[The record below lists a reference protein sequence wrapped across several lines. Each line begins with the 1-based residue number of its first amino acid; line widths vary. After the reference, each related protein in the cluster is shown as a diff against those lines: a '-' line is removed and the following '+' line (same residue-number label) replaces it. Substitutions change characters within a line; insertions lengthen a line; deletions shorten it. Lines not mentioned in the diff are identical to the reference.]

1 MKCVDNDDIFSR
13 YLNNEMNATM
23 INKEND
29 AGEKTG
35 WLEIVRRQVGSLR
48 FGVVQIVVH
57 DSQVT
62 QIEKTERVRLDKSHI
77 PRI

>member
-1 MKCVDNDDIFSR
+1 MDIDDILSR
-13 YLNNEMNATM
+13 YFNIEMNATQ
-23 INKEND
+23 IKTESD
-29 AGEKTG
+29 AGEKAG

-62 QIEKTERVRLDKSHI
+62 QIERTERVRLDKSRAGSI
-77 PRI
+77 

>member
-1 MKCVDNDDIFSR
+1 
-13 YLNNEMNATM
+13 MNVTPTRT
-23 INKEND
+23 ESD
-29 AGEKTG
+29 ADEKTG

-62 QIEKTERVRLDKSHI
+62 QIEKTERVRLDKSRAQTI
-77 PRI
+77 